1 MRSNHSTLKFVYLNE
16 ENLSQD
22 TKPISLCDI
31 IMHNLGRLNNIT
43 PFNHQHL
50 EE

>member
-16 ENLSQD
+16 ENLSQG
-22 TKPISLCDI
+22 TKPISLRDI
-31 IMHNLGRLNNIT
+31 IMHNLGGFSNVM